1 MTLWNALR
9 ISFILLL
16 LAAGVV
22 LYVGIRSAFGTPD
35 TAFAPME
42 RAPVTVAAYAL
53 DAR

>member
-16 LAAGVV
+16 LAAGIVF
-22 LYVGIRSAFGTPD
+22 YVGIRSAFGTPE
-35 TAFAPME
+35 TAFAPVE
-42 RAPVTVAAYAL
+42 IAPVTVAAYVL